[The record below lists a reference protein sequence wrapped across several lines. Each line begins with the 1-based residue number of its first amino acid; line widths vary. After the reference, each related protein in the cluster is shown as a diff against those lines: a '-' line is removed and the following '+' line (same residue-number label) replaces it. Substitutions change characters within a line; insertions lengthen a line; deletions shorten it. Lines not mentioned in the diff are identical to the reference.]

1 MGNRDRRSAR
11 PVEARRLIV
20 QPAAQRE
27 LSEALAWSRR
37 HFGAITAG
45 NLLQRFEKMEQALLR
60 EPGLGTTALQGTRR
74 LSLRLYPYTLVY
86 RVSETA
92 IHVITLR
99 HQSRLPWP

>member
-1 MGNRDRRSAR
+1 
-11 PVEARRLIV
+11 
-20 QPAAQRE
+20 
-27 LSEALAWSRR
+27 
-37 HFGAITAG
+37 
-45 NLLQRFEKMEQALLR
+45 MEQALLR